1 MLKHIRPAIVM
12 ILLMTGVTG
21 ILYPFAVT
29 GIAQAV
35 FPHQANGSLIE
46 RDGRVVGS
54 ELIGQNFASD
64 RYFNGRPSATLGPD
78 PADPSK
84 TAPAPYNAS
93 SSSAS
98 NAGPTA
104 KTLIERVQ
112 GGVASYRQ
120 GYGVTGEVPADA
132 VTTSAS
138 GLDPH
143 ISPDNAR
150 LQVRRVASARG
161 LAEERVGQL
170 VAEMTEN
177 ATLGFL
183 GEPRVN
189 VLKLNLALDRERSAV
204 ATR

>member
-1 MLKHIRPAIVM
+1 MSKHIRPAIVM

-54 ELIGQNFASD
+54 ELIGQSFASD

-84 TAPAPYNAS
+84 TASTPYNAS
-93 SSSAS
+93 NSMGS

-104 KTLIERVQ
+104 KALIERVED
-112 GGVASYRQ
+112 GVASYRQ

-132 VTTSAS
+132 VTASAS

-161 LAEERVGQL
+161 LAEERVRQL

>member
-54 ELIGQNFASD
+54 ELIGQNFGSD
-64 RYFNGRPSATLGPD
+64 RYFNGRLSATLAPD
-78 PADPSK
+78 PADPGK
-84 TAPAPYNAS
+84 TVPAPYNAS
-93 SSSAS
+93 NSSAS

-120 GYGVTGEVPADA
+120 AYGVTGEVPADA

-143 ISPDNAR
+143 ITPNNAAM
-150 LQVRRVASARG
+150 QVRRVAAARG
-161 LAEERVGQL
+161 LAEERVRQL
-170 VAEMTEN
+170 VAEMTET
-177 ATLGFL
+177 ATFGFI

>member
-12 ILLMTGVTG
+12 ILLMTGLTG

-46 RDGRVVGS
+46 RDGQVIGS

-84 TAPAPYNAS
+84 AAPAPYNAS
-93 SSSAS
+93 NSGAS
-98 NAGPTA
+98 NAGPTS

-132 VTTSAS
+132 VMTSGS

-143 ISPDNAR
+143 ISPANAR
-150 LQVRRVASARG
+150 LQVRRVAAARG
-161 LAEERVGQL
+161 LAEERVRQL

-204 ATR
+204 ATQ

>member
-12 ILLMTGVTG
+12 ILMMTGVTG

-54 ELIGQNFASD
+54 ELIGQSFASD

-84 TAPAPYNAS
+84 TAPTPYNAS
-93 SSSAS
+93 NSMGS

-161 LAEERVGQL
+161 LAEERVRQL

-204 ATR
+204 ATL